1 MIEGSYAGFDVE
13 VGPDGI
19 GILTLNRPE
28 RLNALSFASRRDLVE
43 ILVQAQLDDAVRVLI
58 ITATGRGFCA
68 GMHLGGGSADEQPTL
83 VPGRPAGAYV
93 PINLSSQLR
102 QYSQELTRAVRRL
115 DKLTIAAVN
124 GFAVQIGLSLA
135 LACDYVIAGRSSRF
149 GSATLRMGYQP
160 DEGGHWLLVEH
171 LGTKPALDF
180 VMRKKMVDG
189 EEAVRLGLA
198 TEVVDDEALLD
209 RASELAAELAVGPQ
223 VAMRLLKR
231 AIYNVAHLTFD
242 QAGDDIAVRTSVS
255 DFHDDARLGAPAWL
269 RKEIPSFNAWLDELG
284 QPTGHGG

>member
-1 MIEGSYAGFDVE
+1 VIEGSYAGFDVQ
-13 VGPDGI
+13 VRPRGV

-28 RLNALSFASRRDLVE
+28 RLNALSFASRRDLIE
-43 ILVQAQLDDAVRVLI
+43 ILTQAQLDDAVRVLI

-68 GMHLGGGSADEQPTL
+68 GMHLGGGSAEEQPTL

-93 PINLSSQLR
+93 PVNLSGQLR

-135 LACDYVIAGRSSRF
+135 LACDYVIAARGSRF

-171 LGTKPALDF
+171 LGTKQALDF

-198 TEVVDDEALLD
+198 TEVVDDETLME
-209 RASELAAELAVGPQ
+209 RATELAEELAAGPQ

-231 AIYNVAHLTFD
+231 AIYNAAHLTFD

-269 RKEIPSFNAWLDELG
+269 RKETPAFNAWLDEPG
-284 QPTGHGG
+284 PTRGHGG

>member
-1 MIEGSYAGFDVE
+1 VIEGSYSGFDVE
-13 VGPDGI
+13 IRRHGVGV
-19 GILTLNRPE
+19 LTLNRPD

-43 ILVQAQLDDAVRVLI
+43 ILTQAQLDDAVRVLI

-68 GMHLGGGSADEQPTL
+68 GMHLGGGSAEEHPTL
-83 VPGRPAGAYV
+83 VPGRPGGAHV
-93 PINLSSQLR
+93 PVNLSGQLR

-124 GFAVQIGLSLA
+124 GYAVQIGLSLA
-135 LACDYVIAGRSSRF
+135 LACDYVLAGRSSRF

-171 LGTKPALDF
+171 LGTKSALDF

-189 EEAVRLGLA
+189 DEAVRLGLA

-209 RASELAAELAVGPQ
+209 RAIELAEELAAGPQ

-231 AIYNVAHLTFD
+231 AIYNAAHLTFD

-255 DFHDDARLGAPAWL
+255 DFHEDARLGAPAWL
-269 RKEIPSFNAWLDELG
+269 RKEAPVFNAWLDER
-284 QPTGHGG
+284 GGPGRGE